1 MKRLFWAGLLAVALC
16 APGSL
21 LAESAPKPLALMDA
35 AALSAEEART
45 AADATDALET
55 RLEKRLRKALKE
67 PFFNGDA
74 FYLGSAGVVFVARV
88 PFVLNGDAAD
98 LSGDLWDEARRDLTD
113 GFNKSAEKTALLKSA
128 LTEAV
133 QNADWDVKSLGP
145 IAAAAVGKGHSI
157 LTVRRSEDVEEVS
170 VQFQTLKDSPALED
184 AAVMARI
191 LEKTAGADNSVHNIR
206 GVPIEGYGVLFLADA
221 KLPLSAPPQT
231 DTAQTTLDPGT
242 LEAQR
247 RFSELGNLW
256 RDFWEENLPHDLAV
270 RPLFPRLEEFPE
282 LDIDFEPFL
291 LRQDDFM
298 RLPPELEARINALAK
313 KLGSSRF
320 HMDGALPFA
329 LPSPYDA
336 GKAEALTT
344 RLMEALKHGARLRL
358 EPTETVAVA
367 VLGAPTYET
376 TTETHDRSEDG
387 VQYRSSM
394 TILSGHAL
402 TDTFM
407 AFRVSKDSI
416 NRFAAGE
423 LTLEALRNEARVV
436 TGIE

>member
-1 MKRLFWAGLLAVALC
+1 MKHLFWSALLALALC

-45 AADATDALET
+45 AADATASLET
-55 RLEKRLRKALKE
+55 RLEKRLRQALNE

-74 FYLGSAGVVFVARV
+74 FYLGSAGVVFAARV
-88 PFVLNGDAAD
+88 PFVLNGEAANS
-98 LSGDLWDEARRDLTD
+98 SGDPGDAWDEALRDLTD
-113 GFNKSAEKTALLKSA
+113 GFNKNAEMTGLLKAA

-133 QNADWDVKSLGP
+133 QNADWDVKTLGP
-145 IAAAAVGKGHSI
+145 IAAVAVGKRHSI
-157 LTVRRSEDVEEVS
+157 LTVRRSKDVS
-170 VQFQTLKDSPALED
+170 VQFQTLEDSPALED
-184 AAVMARI
+184 AAVMARV
-191 LEKTAGADNSVHNIR
+191 LEKTAGADNSVYNIR

-231 DTAQTTLDPGT
+231 DAAPPPLDPGT

-247 RFSELGNLW
+247 RFSDLENLW
-256 RDFWEENLPHDLAV
+256 RVFWEENLPQDLAV

-282 LDIDFEPFL
+282 LDIDFEPFQLREDFKRL
-291 LRQDDFM
+291 LKERMDY
-298 RLPPELEARINALAK
+298 IAK
-313 KLGSSRF
+313 K
-320 HMDGALPFA
+320 MD
-329 LPSPYDA
+329 PSAFPRPYDA
-336 GKAEALTT
+336 GKAEALTA
-344 RLMEALKHGARLRL
+344 RLMEALKHGVRLRL
-358 EPTETVAVA
+358 EPAETVAVA

-376 TTETHDRSEDG
+376 TTAETHDRSEDG
-387 VQYRSSM
+387 VQYRSSA

-416 NRFAAGE
+416 DRFAAGE